1 MTRMTRKV
9 LNVMEEKWDYL
20 IILDACRY
28 DYFESLYKEF
38 FDGDL
43 EKRISLGSNTIEW
56 CLESFKGYYP
66 DVIYISGNPY
76 INSKVGIKGFNARRH
91 FYKVIDVWDFGWNEE
106 LGTVS
111 PENVNKTALSLVRK
125 FPQKRFIIHYLQPHA
140 PYISREFKTI
150 GFPNPSPKYGQV
162 LTGIQA
168 YRTKKYFEALVNLF
182 AIYL

>member
-66 DVIYISGNPY
+66 DVIYIG
-76 INSKVGIKGFNARRH
+76 K
-91 FYKVIDVWDFGWNEE
+91 
-106 LGTVS
+106 
-111 PENVNKTALSLVRK
+111 SL
-125 FPQKRFIIHYLQPHA
+125 H
-140 PYISREFKTI
+140 
-150 GFPNPSPKYGQV
+150 
-162 LTGIQA
+162 
-168 YRTKKYFEALVNLF
+168 
-182 AIYL
+182 